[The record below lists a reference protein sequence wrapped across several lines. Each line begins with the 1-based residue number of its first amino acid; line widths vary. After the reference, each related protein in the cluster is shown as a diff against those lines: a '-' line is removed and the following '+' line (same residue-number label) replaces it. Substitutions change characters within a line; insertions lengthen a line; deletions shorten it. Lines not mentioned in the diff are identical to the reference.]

1 MINIENIYFS
11 DVGLCSFLLY
21 CTRKFQKSECEISAE
36 KLKADLLIGNSEF
49 YRLMKIIKTEKEICE
64 NCNAD
69 DVLALRDYRLKIQFD
84 KSFLSKFEEIKNAEK
99 KGKNMIKKVNRSTF
113 VFCGTLTEEEKE
125 IKNLLENYIEKSENE
140 QKQKPKEKAKA
151 TMTRQELSLFFKQ
164 QKEEKAKEKNIFA
177 TLDKE
182 IKNFATEKISAD
194 KDDDFDAEDVLP
206 DELFV

>member
-1 MINIENIYFS
+1 MIDIENIYFS
-11 DVGLCSFLLY
+11 DVGLTSFLLY
-21 CTRKFQKSECEISAE
+21 CTRKLKESECEIPAE
-36 KLKADLLIGNSEF
+36 RLKADLLIDKSEF
-49 YRLMKIIKTEKEICE
+49 YRLMKIIKEKDICE

-84 KSFLSKFEEIKNAEK
+84 KSFLSKFEEVKNAEK

-113 VFCGTLTEEEKE
+113 VFCGTLTEEEQK
-125 IKNLLENYIEKSENE
+125 IKNLLDNYTEKSENG
-140 QKQKPKEKAKA
+140 QKQKPKEKAKE

-177 TLDKE
+177 TLDE
-182 IKNFATEKISAD
+182 EMKNFATEKTPTD
-194 KDDDFDAEDVLP
+194 TDDDFDAEDVLP